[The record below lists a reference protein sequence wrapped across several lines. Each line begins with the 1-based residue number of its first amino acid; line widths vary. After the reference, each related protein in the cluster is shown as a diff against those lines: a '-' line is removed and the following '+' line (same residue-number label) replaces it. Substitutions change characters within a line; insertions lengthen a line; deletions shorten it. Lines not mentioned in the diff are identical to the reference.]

1 MKKVAV
7 LFLIISLLLVSCIST
22 KKIDGPSGTIE
33 YKGEVNPPPLEESS
47 TETILESP
55 GEESEVITEDF
66 SVVESIESIESV
78 ESIESIESVESVES
92 DESVES
98 EAIVTEIQNPP
109 LFQEMTEEEKQDL
122 STVVQNAEDVNYVY
136 TPSDPDVAKIG
147 SVDIPKWFAY
157 LCTGIIIA
165 TLLTMCY
172 IANQS
177 KKKMYYGRRD

>member
-66 SVVESIESIESV
+66 SVVEPIEPIESDESV
-78 ESIESIESVESVES
+78 ESI
-92 DESVES
+92 ES
-98 EAIVTEIQNPP
+98 EAIVTEIQDPP

>member
-66 SVVESIESIESV
+66 SVVEPIESIEP
-78 ESIESIESVESVES
+78 IESV
-92 DESVES
+92 ESVES
-98 EAIVTEIQNPP
+98 EAIVTEIQDPP

>member
-66 SVVESIESIESV
+66 SVVEPI
-78 ESIESIESVESVES
+78 ES

-98 EAIVTEIQNPP
+98 EAIVTEIQDPP

-172 IANQS
+172 IANQP
-177 KKKMYYGRRD
+177 KKNMYYGSRD

>member
-7 LFLIISLLLVSCIST
+7 LFLVMSLLLVSCIST
-22 KKIDGPSGTIE
+22 KKIDGPTGTIE
-33 YKGEVNPPPLEESS
+33 YKGEVISPSMEESL
-47 TETILESP
+47 TETIVEP
-55 GEESEVITEDF
+55 TEEESEALQTESIPSDTGF
-66 SVVESIESIESV
+66 VESI
-78 ESIESIESVESVES
+78 
-92 DESVES
+92 ESVES
-98 EAIVTEIQNPP
+98 EAIVTEIQDPP
-109 LFQEMTEEEKQDL
+109 LFQEMTEAEKQDL
-122 STVVQNAEDVNYVY
+122 SFVVPNTEEVNYVY
-136 TPSDPDVAKIG
+136 TPSDPNVAKIG

>member
-33 YKGEVNPPPLEESS
+33 YNGEVNPPPLEESS

-66 SVVESIESIESV
+66 SVVEPI
-78 ESIESIESVESVES
+78 ES

-98 EAIVTEIQNPP
+98 EAIVTEIQDPP

>member
-7 LFLIISLLLVSCIST
+7 LFLIILLLLVSCIST
-22 KKIDGPSGTIE
+22 KNIDGPTGTIE

-55 GEESEVITEDF
+55 GEESEVISTD
-66 SVVESIESIESV
+66 STTTDIESV
-78 ESIESIESVESVES
+78 
-92 DESVES
+92 ESVES
-98 EAIVTEIQNPP
+98 EAIVTEIQDPP

>member
-66 SVVESIESIESV
+66 SVVEPIEPNEPIESNESV
-78 ESIESIESVESVES
+78 ESI
-92 DESVES
+92 ESVES
-98 EAIVTEIQNPP
+98 EAIVTEIQDPP

>member
-1 MKKVAV
+1 MTMKKVAV

-66 SVVESIESIESV
+66 SVVEP
-78 ESIESIESVESVES
+78 IESVESV
-92 DESVES
+92 ESVES
-98 EAIVTEIQNPP
+98 EAIVTEIQDPP

>member
-33 YKGEVNPPPLEESS
+33 YKGKVNPPPLEESS

-66 SVVESIESIESV
+66 SVVEPIESV
-78 ESIESIESVESVES
+78 EPVESVEPIES

-98 EAIVTEIQNPP
+98 EAIVTEIQDPP

>member
-33 YKGEVNPPPLEESS
+33 YKGEVNPPPLEENS
-47 TETILESP
+47 TETILEPP

-66 SVVESIESIESV
+66 SVVEPI
-78 ESIESIESVESVES
+78 
-92 DESVES
+92 ESVES
-98 EAIVTEIQNPP
+98 EAIVTEIQDPP

>member
-66 SVVESIESIESV
+66 SVVEPIEPIESV
-78 ESIESIESVESVES
+78 
-92 DESVES
+92 ESVES
-98 EAIVTEIQNPP
+98 EAIVTEIQAPP

>member
-66 SVVESIESIESV
+66 SVVEPIEPIEPIESV
-78 ESIESIESVESVES
+78 EP
-92 DESVES
+92 VES
-98 EAIVTEIQNPP
+98 EAIVTEKQDPP

>member
-55 GEESEVITEDF
+55 GEELEVITEDF
-66 SVVESIESIESV
+66 SVVEPIEP
-78 ESIESIESVESVES
+78 IESVESV
-92 DESVES
+92 ESVES
-98 EAIVTEIQNPP
+98 EAIVTEIQDPP

>member
-66 SVVESIESIESV
+66 SVVESV
-78 ESIESIESVESVES
+78 ESDESVESVEP
-92 DESVES
+92 VES
-98 EAIVTEIQNPP
+98 EAIVTEIQDPP

>member
-66 SVVESIESIESV
+66 SVVEPIEPIESV
-78 ESIESIESVESVES
+78 
-92 DESVES
+92 ESVES
-98 EAIVTEIQNPP
+98 EAIVTEIQDPP

-165 TLLTMCY
+165 TLLAMCY

>member
-47 TETILESP
+47 TETILESS

-66 SVVESIESIESV
+66 SVVEPIESIES
-78 ESIESIESVESVES
+78 I
-92 DESVES
+92 ESVES
-98 EAIVTEIQNPP
+98 EAIVTEIQDPP

-136 TPSDPDVAKIG
+136 TPSEPDVAKIG

>member
-7 LFLIISLLLVSCIST
+7 LFLVMSLLLVSCIST

-33 YKGEVNPPPLEESS
+33 YKGEVNPPLLEESS

-66 SVVESIESIESV
+66 SVVEPIESV
-78 ESIESIESVESVES
+78 
-92 DESVES
+92 ESVES
-98 EAIVTEIQNPP
+98 EAIVTEIQDPP

>member
-7 LFLIISLLLVSCIST
+7 LFLVMSLLLVSCIST
-22 KKIDGPSGTIE
+22 KKIDGPSDTIE
-33 YKGEVNPPPLEESS
+33 YNSEVNPPPLEESS

-66 SVVESIESIESV
+66 SVVEPIEPIESIESV
-78 ESIESIESVESVES
+78 
-92 DESVES
+92 ESVES
-98 EAIVTEIQNPP
+98 EAIVTEIQDPP

>member
-47 TETILESP
+47 IETILESP
-55 GEESEVITEDF
+55 GEESEVINEDF
-66 SVVESIESIESV
+66 SVVEPIESV
-78 ESIESIESVESVES
+78 
-92 DESVES
+92 ESVES
-98 EAIVTEIQNPP
+98 EAIVTEIQDPP

>member
-55 GEESEVITEDF
+55 GEESEVINEDF
-66 SVVESIESIESV
+66 SVVEPIESV
-78 ESIESIESVESVES
+78 
-92 DESVES
+92 ESVES
-98 EAIVTEIQNPP
+98 EAIVTEIQDPS

-122 STVVQNAEDVNYVY
+122 STVVQNAEDINYVY

>member
-66 SVVESIESIESV
+66 SVVESIESIEP
-78 ESIESIESVESVES
+78 IESI
-92 DESVES
+92 ESVES
-98 EAIVTEIQNPP
+98 EAIVTEIQDPP

>member
-47 TETILESP
+47 TETILEYP

-66 SVVESIESIESV
+66 SVVEPI
-78 ESIESIESVESVES
+78 ES

-98 EAIVTEIQNPP
+98 EAIVTEIQDPP

>member
-66 SVVESIESIESV
+66 SVVEPIEF
-78 ESIESIESVESVES
+78 

-98 EAIVTEIQNPP
+98 EAIVTEIQDPP

>member
-66 SVVESIESIESV
+66 SVVEPI
-78 ESIESIESVESVES
+78 ES

-98 EAIVTEIQNPP
+98 EAIVTEIQDPP

-147 SVDIPKWFAY
+147 NVDIPKWFAY

>member
-55 GEESEVITEDF
+55 GEESKVITEDF
-66 SVVESIESIESV
+66 SVVEPI
-78 ESIESIESVESVES
+78 ES

-98 EAIVTEIQNPP
+98 EAIVTEIQDPP

>member
-66 SVVESIESIESV
+66 SVVEPI
-78 ESIESIESVESVES
+78 ES

-98 EAIVTEIQNPP
+98 EAIVTEIQDHP

>member
-66 SVVESIESIESV
+66 SVIEPIEPIESDK
-78 ESIESIESVESVES
+78 SVESVES
-92 DESVES
+92 K
-98 EAIVTEIQNPP
+98 AIVTEIQDPP

>member
-66 SVVESIESIESV
+66 SVVEPI
-78 ESIESIESVESVES
+78 ES
-92 DESVES
+92 DECVES
-98 EAIVTEIQNPP
+98 EAIVTEIQDPP

>member
-66 SVVESIESIESV
+66 SVVESVESV
-78 ESIESIESVESVES
+78 ESIEPIEPI
-92 DESVES
+92 ESVES
-98 EAIVTEIQNPP
+98 EAIVTEIQDPP

>member
-66 SVVESIESIESV
+66 SVVEPIESV
-78 ESIESIESVESVES
+78 EPIEA
-92 DESVES
+92 
-98 EAIVTEIQNPP
+98 EAIVTEIQDPP

>member
-55 GEESEVITEDF
+55 GEEPEVITEDF
-66 SVVESIESIESV
+66 SVVEPI
-78 ESIESIESVESVES
+78 ES

-98 EAIVTEIQNPP
+98 EAIVTEIQDPP

>member
-66 SVVESIESIESV
+66 SVVEPIESIES
-78 ESIESIESVESVES
+78 IESVES

-98 EAIVTEIQNPP
+98 EAIVTEIQDPP

>member
-33 YKGEVNPPPLEESS
+33 YKGEVNPPPLEESL

-66 SVVESIESIESV
+66 SVVEPIEP
-78 ESIESIESVESVES
+78 IESVESVES
-92 DESVES
+92 ET
-98 EAIVTEIQNPP
+98 IVTEIQDPP

>member
-1 MKKVAV
+1 MA
-7 LFLIISLLLVSCIST
+7 
-22 KKIDGPSGTIE
+22 
-33 YKGEVNPPPLEESS
+33 
-47 TETILESP
+47 
-55 GEESEVITEDF
+55 
-66 SVVESIESIESV
+66 VVEPI
-78 ESIESIESVESVES
+78 ES

-98 EAIVTEIQNPP
+98 EAIVTEIQDPP

>member
-7 LFLIISLLLVSCIST
+7 LFLVMSLLLVSCIST

-33 YKGEVNPPPLEESS
+33 YNSEVNPPPLEESS

-66 SVVESIESIESV
+66 SVVEPI
-78 ESIESIESVESVES
+78 ES
-92 DESVES
+92 DESVEA
-98 EAIVTEIQNPP
+98 EAIVTEIQDPP

>member
-66 SVVESIESIESV
+66 SVVEPIEPIEL
-78 ESIESIESVESVES
+78 IEPI
-92 DESVES
+92 ESVES
-98 EAIVTEIQNPP
+98 EAIVTEIQDPP

-147 SVDIPKWFAY
+147 IVDIPKWFAY

>member
-66 SVVESIESIESV
+66 SVVEPI
-78 ESIESIESVESVES
+78 ES
-92 DESVES
+92 DESAES
-98 EAIVTEIQNPP
+98 EAIVTEIQDPP

>member
-1 MKKVAV
+1 M
-7 LFLIISLLLVSCIST
+7 
-22 KKIDGPSGTIE
+22 
-33 YKGEVNPPPLEESS
+33 
-47 TETILESP
+47 
-55 GEESEVITEDF
+55 TED
-66 SVVESIESIESV
+66 
-78 ESIESIESVESVES
+78 
-92 DESVES
+92 
-98 EAIVTEIQNPP
+98 
-109 LFQEMTEEEKQDL
+109 EKQDL

-157 LCTGIIIA
+157 LCSGIIIA

>member
-7 LFLIISLLLVSCIST
+7 LFLIILLLLVSCIST

-66 SVVESIESIESV
+66 SVVEP
-78 ESIESIESVESVES
+78 IESVESVES
-92 DESVES
+92 ET
-98 EAIVTEIQNPP
+98 IVTEIQDPP

>member
-7 LFLIISLLLVSCIST
+7 LFLVMLLLLVSCIST

-66 SVVESIESIESV
+66 SVVEPI
-78 ESIESIESVESVES
+78 ES

-98 EAIVTEIQNPP
+98 EAIVTEIQDPP